1 MIIEHLMCNLRSLDI
16 RIKLGWGM
24 SWETLKPRIYDKWKQ
39 YWYDTHPADIAEYSW
54 NYLFTGGK
62 EIRAR
67 LFCELWQYLS
77 PDSDVCAELAFAIE
91 CIHATSLILD
101 DTPWMDNAAE
111 RRGKTTLHLVFTQKK
126 AILLAHDVMYMVY
139 LIWNE
144 SRPSHVPIS
153 VWEDFMKDKL
163 QRLMIGQWYD
173 LERTGRLT
181 DLASLKTGVLFEL
194 VTETV
199 AVCTNLDREFW
210 KIWGN
215 HLGILFQWMDDWQD
229 REEDTMIQNR
239 NAFNEAYDST
249 LTMYYQIWKKLEQG
263 IGARWFHL
271 PFGQFMRAYFTK
283 DIPLP
288 LSTSESNTLSG
299 LFLPYPT
306 HQLPYL
312 QTILPE
318 ITEMEQQ
325 NLFQILHNRQNIVT
339 INGINIF
346 ELQRE
351 DIYRILLQK
360 GHIITMVNKKKLV
373 EMNLQD
379 IFILDLMEIINLFN
393 ESQMIKLNGKQL
405 IRTMLKV
412 THRLHPHKEV
422 LLQQYQ
428 PIYDSL
434 RLRLWSIPEEEW
446 ELQPEVIELIYTE
459 LQQLKDQSGLVY
471 DITYTD

>member
-1 MIIEHLMCNLRSLDI
+1 
-16 RIKLGWGM
+16 M

-39 YWYDTHPADIAEYSW
+39 YWYQTHPVNIAEYSW

-77 PDSDVCAELAFAIE
+77 PDSHVCAELAFAIE

-101 DTPWMDNAAE
+101 DTPWMDNALE
-111 RRGKTTLHLVFTQKK
+111 RRGRTTLHLVFTQKK
-126 AILLAHDVMYMVY
+126 AVLLAHDVMYMVY

-144 SRPSHVPIS
+144 NRPSHVS
-153 VWEDFMKDKL
+153 MVAWEAFIKDKL

-199 AVCTNLDREFW
+199 AVCTNLDRDFW

-229 REEDTMIQNR
+229 REEDTIIQNR
-239 NAFNEAYDST
+239 NAFNEAHDTT
-249 LTMYYQIWKKLEQG
+249 LMMYHQIWKKLEQG
-263 IGARWFHL
+263 IGAQWFHL
-271 PFGQFMRAYFTK
+271 PFGKFMKGYFTK

-288 LSTSESNTLSG
+288 YSISEMGSLSG

-318 ITEMEQQ
+318 VTETEKQ
-325 NLFQILHNRQNIVT
+325 NLFQILHDRKNTVT
-339 INGINIF
+339 INGIDIF
-346 ELQRE
+346 NLRRE
-351 DIYRILLQK
+351 DIYHMFEQKRRI
-360 GHIITMVNKKKLV
+360 IVMVNDKKLV

-379 IFILDLMEIINLFN
+379 IFLLDLIEIINLFN
-393 ESQMIKLNGKQL
+393 EYHMIKLNGKQM

-412 THRLHPHKEV
+412 THRLHPHRDV

-428 PIYDSL
+428 RVYDSL
-434 RLRLWSIPEEEW
+434 RMRLWSIPEEEW
-446 ELQPEVIELIYTE
+446 ELQPEVIDSIYAE
-459 LQQLKDQSGLVY
+459 LQQLKEQRGLAYHV
-471 DITYTD
+471 TYEELELEK